1 MNRYYRISLSAVV
14 LLVFMLLVLSSATGC
29 SSKKET
35 APPKSPADVLAEE
48 YREFLAG
55 EVPCSK
61 FNWDETEWA
70 DLAASSLTT
79 GSTNPE
85 SDPHYAY
92 FIISIKNDFSV
103 RIPEINVFI
112 KVFQQDGDLVGTT
125 QETILN
131 LLVGETE
138 ELYFGDFKHDIYD
151 TDYSV
156 EYSLSVAHFIPAEVY
171 PESTIADLEHISIQ
185 TAKAADIPL
194 ADKLGSSGETIGY
207 FERVEWGD
215 YCHFVITDL
224 DGETQSYLVYRRYND
239 EIDINRYE
247 TDESLVGQKVKVKWQ
262 AIETYIPEGGG
273 YYPFDELLDIEV
285 LE

>member
-171 PESTIADLEHISIQ
+171 PESTIADLEHISI
-185 TAKAADIPL
+185 
-194 ADKLGSSGETIGY
+194 
-207 FERVEWGD
+207 
-215 YCHFVITDL
+215 HFVITDL

-239 EIDINRYE
+239 EIDIDRYE
-247 TDESLVGQKVKVKWQ
+247 TDESLIGQKVKVKWQ

-273 YYPFDELLDIEV
+273 YYPFDELLDMEV